1 MDLYLYKFLIR
12 ENMALVALSVK
23 ALDADLNDPDFE
35 NKSKTKSSGYNRLE
49 TDRSLITGGSQLL
62 LSITLGIS
70 LIKILNNKGLRL
82 KRCFRPTMDL
92 EVG

>member
-35 NKSKTKSSGYNRLE
+35 NMIPK
-49 TDRSLITGGSQLL
+49 
-62 LSITLGIS
+62 
-70 LIKILNNKGLRL
+70 
-82 KRCFRPTMDL
+82 
-92 EVG
+92 